1 MGSHAKLARSDP
13 VLAGL
18 IERLGRLSFETRRRG
33 RPRADSYGT
42 LLRSVVGQQLSA
54 KAAATIYDR
63 VLALFDG
70 ATPSPG
76 QLLAVDVAA
85 LRATGLSG
93 RKVEYV
99 RDLAA
104 HALSGELE
112 LDRLGELPDEEVI
125 AEITAVRGFGV
136 WSAQMFL
143 MFHLERPDVLPT
155 GDLGIRRAVQVEYG
169 LAELPDADELTRI
182 AEPWR
187 PQRTLAC
194 IYLWESLHNLPA

>member
-1 MGSHAKLARSDP
+1 M
-13 VLAGL
+13 
-18 IERLGRLSFETRRRG
+18 
-33 RPRADSYGT
+33 
-42 LLRSVVGQQLSA
+42 VGQQLSA

-63 VLALFDG
+63 VLGLFDG
-70 ATPSPG
+70 PRPPPSSCSPSTR
-76 QLLAVDVAA
+76 QA

-104 HALSGELE
+104 HVLSGELE
-112 LDRLGELPDEEVI
+112 LDRLGELSDEQVI
-125 AEITAVRGFGV
+125 AEISAVRGFGV

-169 LAELPDADELTRI
+169 LDELPDADELTRI